1 MIAAGKATYDYAS
14 KKYNF
19 WCKNMCVAEA
29 GPASGGNS
37 FLAVM
42 SNGSGG
48 DVFFKAFGDG
58 SRLVTSMT
66 FASPNNVYI
75 IGDTDVTN
83 TVPAADKLF
92 LDAGLPSKTW
102 ASLSALIC
110 LEKAFWGQAHLCR
123 APEAWLG
130 A

>member
-1 MIAAGKATYDYAS
+1 MIAAGKASYDYAS

-19 WCKNMCVAEA
+19 WCKNMFVAEA

-37 FLAVM
+37 FLAVA
-42 SNGSGG
+42 SDGST
-48 DVFFKAFGDG
+48 FFKAFGDG

-66 FASPNNVYI
+66 FASPNNAYI

-102 ASLSALIC
+102 ASLSALGSVYDGLYGTNGTFATELDVITY
-110 LEKAFWGQAHLCR
+110 L
-123 APEAWLG
+123 P
-130 A
+130 